1 MYLLRTKT
9 RRFIYIKEMN
19 QLIKSDNYNKVSMK
33 TVDVRMVRIQMSI
46 CAREIT

>member
-1 MYLLRTKT
+1 
-9 RRFIYIKEMN
+9 MN
-19 QLIKSDNYNKVSMK
+19 QFIKSDNYNKVSMK